1 MNTSVYK
8 ELDDLCKNFKELS
21 SGKKKRVVKT
31 ARLLLKV
38 QRQGRKFMEDQA
50 VSGGAPGF
58 RL

>member
-1 MNTSVYK
+1 MNTRVYK
-8 ELDDLCKNFKELS
+8 ELDDLCRDFKKLS

-50 VSGGAPGF
+50 GSGGAPGV